1 MIINK
6 HRGEIA
12 ANLGGKERCLCLTL
26 GALAHLEKS
35 FGADDLNA
43 LTERFSN
50 GRLSA
55 GDLLSII
62 HAGLLGGGHDFS
74 REDVADMQVDG
85 GVAGYARVVSELLT
99 LTFGNAD
106 EG

>member
-26 GALAHLEKS
+26 GALAHLETA
-35 FGADDLNA
+35 FGAADLNS

-50 GRLSA
+50 GRLSS

-74 REDVADMQVDG
+74 REDVADMQVEG
-85 GVAGYARVVSELLT
+85 GVAGYARIVAELLT
-99 LTFGNAD
+99 ITFGNAD

>member
-26 GALAHLEKS
+26 GALAHLEAS
-35 FGADDLNA
+35 FGATDLTS

-62 HAGLLGGGHDFS
+62 HAGLLGGGYDFS
-74 REDVADMQVDG
+74 REDVAEMQVEG
-85 GVAGYARVVSELLT
+85 GVAGYAHIVSELLT

>member
-1 MIINK
+1 MIINR
-6 HRGEIA
+6 HRGELA

-26 GALAHLEKS
+26 GALAHLETS
-35 FGADDLNA
+35 FGAEDLTQ
-43 LTERFSN
+43 LTERFSK

-74 REDVADMQVDG
+74 RQEVAEMQVEG
-85 GVAGYARVVSELLT
+85 GVAGYAYIVSKLLN
-99 LTFGNAD
+99 LTFGGSD